1 MRPPLFSIHAFTQNT
16 KACTIN
22 FRTEPEPRSHL
33 APSWRAQL
41 LRRGKESDSENAPR
55 VCVPFRAAQC
65 AERCATASTLH
76 THMRNENNRVKF
88 FIGTQSIDDTRD
100 HCTAHSNSSYR
111 HMCTD
116 PPPRPKLATPR
127 LLHLLL
133 LCSLAREVQDA
144 GPRENPSVGR
154 HALSCNTNAYLRR
167 IIIYTCMLALARV
180 TSVAPRP
187 FRAHRPR
194 EVQSAFAAA

>member
-1 MRPPLFSIHAFTQNT
+1 MHTIQLPDCTECVSVTLRSQPRACVKSYIWDRTAGVPPGAQPGRNSNVHARVRPLIRNLSDRVRPFDLRPPLFSIHAFTQNT

-76 THMRNENNRVKF
+76 THA
-88 FIGTQSIDDTRD
+88 Q
-100 HCTAHSNSSYR
+100 
-111 HMCTD
+111 
-116 PPPRPKLATPR
+116 
-127 LLHLLL
+127 
-133 LCSLAREVQDA
+133 
-144 GPRENPSVGR
+144 
-154 HALSCNTNAYLRR
+154 
-167 IIIYTCMLALARV
+167 
-180 TSVAPRP
+180 
-187 FRAHRPR
+187 
-194 EVQSAFAAA
+194 